1 MTDPNIAIPD
11 SGYPQVLPTTSG
23 EPITIVID
31 ATSEASFQ
39 RLWGLT
45 LLERTVRLVE
55 RLGARSIHIFARAE
69 DEDRARRRK
78 LSGPSDPTI
87 HTAETVP
94 GEELDRLIGQA
105 PGPVLMLEGPAIY
118 DRRFVGLMWQQ
129 PAPSVGTRNS
139 DQPLE
144 ALALLVDAGSVSVV
158 GDLADASRGDER
170 VSAILARGS
179 VHKVEMGALDHR
191 IAHLRKSVAPEV
203 IRVDDKASRKRAD
216 DYLKSLSGKGINDL
230 VGEFIHPPIEF
241 FLTRLAARSPVT
253 PDQISYL
260 IIILSIAAI
269 PLFAV
274 GRLWEGI
281 AINLVRGVID
291 GVDGKL
297 ARLTLR
303 ESEGGNVL
311 DHGTDTAYLPLLFAA
326 FGYYLAA
333 GDWLSTAAISS
344 YLLHFF
350 YWHNRVFTSW
360 YRNFFDEADGEFRTS
375 DRLVRRIHPKRNIFI
390 LMLIIAMAVGRPE
403 FALYGITALTMFMH
417 FFRIA
422 RVDQEGR
429 RLKRERTASESD

>member
-1 MTDPNIAIPD
+1 
-11 SGYPQVLPTTSG
+11 
-23 EPITIVID
+23 
-31 ATSEASFQ
+31 
-39 RLWGLT
+39 
-45 LLERTVRLVE
+45 
-55 RLGARSIHIFARAE
+55 
-69 DEDRARRRK
+69 
-78 LSGPSDPTI
+78 
-87 HTAETVP
+87 
-94 GEELDRLIGQA
+94 
-105 PGPVLMLEGPAIY
+105 MLEGPAIY

>member
-1 MTDPNIAIPD
+1 MTEPEFVLAD
-11 SGYPQVLPTTSG
+11 SGYPQELPPADG

-31 ATSEASFQ
+31 ATSAASLQ

-55 RLGARSIHIFARAE
+55 RLGARSIHIFVGAA
-69 DEDRARRRK
+69 DEDRARKRK
-78 LSGPSDPTI
+78 LTGTSEPII
-87 HTAETVP
+87 HVAETVF
-94 GEELDRLIGQA
+94 GKELDQLIGEA
-105 PGPVLMLEGPAIY
+105 PGAVLLLEGDAVY
-118 DRRFVGLMWQQ
+118 DRRVVGHLWQQ
-129 PAPSVGTRNS
+129 SAPAVGVRNQS
-139 DQPLE
+139 EPLE
-144 ALALLVDAGSVSVV
+144 ALALLVDGSSPAIVREV
-158 GDLADASRGDER
+158 GDA
-170 VSAILARGS
+170 VSGQGHAGARSILSIESAAKIPMDS
-179 VHKVEMGALDHR
+179 LDHR
-191 IAHLRKSVAPEV
+191 IAHLRKSVEPAV
-203 IRVDDKASRKRAD
+203 IRVGDSASRKRAD
-216 DYLKSLSGKGINDL
+216 DYLKSLAGKGINDL

-241 FLTRLAARSPVT
+241 FLTRLAARTPVT

-260 IIILSIAAI
+260 IIILSVAAI

-281 AINLVRGVID
+281 AINLVRGVVD

-303 ESEGGNVL
+303 ESAEGNVL

-326 FGYYLAA
+326 FGYYLAD
-333 GDWLSTAAISS
+333 GDLLSSAAISS

-350 YWHNRVFTSW
+350 YWHNRLFTSW
-360 YRNFFDEADGEFRTS
+360 YKNFFGEADGEWRAS

-390 LMLIIAMAVGRPE
+390 LMLIIAMPVGHPE
-403 FALYGITALTMFMH
+403 FALYGITALTMFMY

-429 RLKRERTASESD
+429 RLERERQK

>member
-1 MTDPNIAIPD
+1 MTDPNIVIPD

-31 ATSEASFQ
+31 ATAEAAFQ

-45 LLERTVRLVE
+45 LIERSVRLVE
-55 RLGARSIHIFARAE
+55 RLGARSIHIFARAA

-78 LSGPSDPTI
+78 LSGPSEPI
-87 HTAETVP
+87 VHTVETVV
-94 GEELDRLIGQA
+94 GEELDRLIGEA
-105 PGPVLMLEGPAIY
+105 PGAVLLLEGKAVY
-118 DRRFVGLMWQQ
+118 DRRFIGLMWQQ
-129 PAPSVGTRNS
+129 SAPSVGVRNS
-139 DQPLE
+139 NQPLE
-144 ALALLVDAGSVSVV
+144 ALALLVDAGSASIL
-158 GDLADASRGDER
+158 GNLADGNNENER
-170 VSAILARGS
+170 SSAILASGS
-179 VHKVEMGALDHR
+179 VRKVEMESLDHR

-203 IRVDDKASRKRAD
+203 IRVDDKTSRKRAD

-241 FLTRLAARSPVT
+241 FLTRLAARTPVT

-281 AINLVRGVID
+281 AINLVRGVVD

-311 DHGTDTAYLPLLFAA
+311 DHGTDTAYLPLLFAV
-326 FGYYLAA
+326 FGYYLAD
-333 GDWLSTAAISS
+333 GDWLSSAAISS
-344 YLLHFF
+344 YFLHFF
-350 YWHNRVFTSW
+350 YWHNRMFTSW
-360 YRNFFDEADGEFRTS
+360 YRNFFDEADGEFRAS
-375 DRLVRRIHPKRNIFI
+375 DRIVRRFHPKRNIFI
-390 LMLIIAMAVGRPE
+390 LMLIIAMAAGRPE
-403 FALYGITALTMFMH
+403 LALYGITGLTMFMH

-429 RLKRERTASESD
+429 RLKRERDSAR